1 MRRIYL
7 DNAATTTLAPEV
19 LEAMVHAMRELPG
32 NPSSIHGP
40 GREARRAV
48 DRARRQIADAIG
60 ATPPEIYFTSGGSE
74 SDNWALK
81 GAAFAGRERGRHL
94 IISSVEHHA
103 ILHTCDWL
111 KKQGFEITRLPVD
124 HEGRVSPKEVEEAIT
139 PGTILISVMM
149 ANNEIGTMEP
159 VEEIG
164 RTARAHGIPFHTDAV
179 QAAGAIPIDV
189 RGIHADMLSLSAHKF
204 HGPKGVGILYVRDG
218 IRLESLVHGG
228 AQERGLR
235 AGTENVPGI
244 VGAGMAMSRAVSRMA
259 ENTAR
264 ILQLRKRLSE
274 GLLEAIPG
282 ACLNG
287 PEKDRLPNN
296 CHLSIPG
303 VDGEALLLR
312 LDLEGIAASGGS
324 ACTSGSLESSH
335 VLRAIGQ
342 REELAKGSIR
352 LTLSDETTE
361 AEIDEVLR
369 VLPAIVADLRALRGM
384 I

>member
-1 MRRIYL
+1 MQRIYL
-7 DNAATTTLAPEV
+7 DNASTTALKPEV
-19 LEAMVHAMRELPG
+19 MKVMVRAMEELSG

-48 DRARRQIADAIG
+48 DRARRQMADAIG
-60 ATPPEIYFTSGGSE
+60 AAPQEICFTSGGSE

-81 GAAFAGRERGRHL
+81 GILLADGGRGRHL
-94 IISSVEHHA
+94 ITSAVEHHA

-111 KKQGFEITRLPVD
+111 EKQGVAVTRLPVD
-124 HEGRVSPKEVEEAIT
+124 REGYVSPEAVERAIT
-139 PGTILISVMM
+139 DRTALISVMM
-149 ANNEIGTMEP
+149 ANNEIGTLEP

-164 RTARAHGIPFHTDAV
+164 RIARAHGIPFHTDAV
-179 QAAGAIPIDV
+179 QAGGALPIDV
-189 RGIHADMLSLSAHKF
+189 KTLHVDLLSLSAHKF
-204 HGPKGVGILYVRDG
+204 HGPKGVGVLYRREG
-218 IRLESLVHGG
+218 IRMDPLIHGG
-228 AQERGLR
+228 AQERAAR

-244 VGAGMAMSRAVSRMA
+244 VGAAAALALAVAGMAESG
-259 ENTAR
+259 ER
-264 ILQLRKRLSE
+264 IRRLRDRLTK
-274 GLLEAIPG
+274 GLLAAVPG

-287 PEKDRLPNN
+287 PEKNRLPNN

-303 VDGEALLLR
+303 LDGEALLLR
-312 LDLEGIAASGGS
+312 LDLAGIAASGGS

-342 REELAKGSIR
+342 EEELARGSVR

-369 VLPAIVADLRALRGM
+369 VLPAIAADLRALRRM
-384 I
+384 T